1 VVTGRAPILDELILV
16 DTPDIDSTSLDHRV
30 MAETMIDNADVII
43 YVNSALRYSDLVPWE
58 VLRRAQSRG
67 VPLIQVLNRIRA
79 SSRGALADYTS
90 MLRAGG
96 LEADVVAV
104 QEHHVDPGAQAIS
117 SPAVQ
122 ELRDRLVTVI
132 ESRRA
137 GAADVLRSVFDS
149 ALDQTREV
157 IEAAAAAVDHEV
169 LSRSDVRRL
178 LGFDLSRIAARREAG
193 RRPGLD
199 LRPLAELGE
208 RRFRTRRSIRRR
220 APSPAEV
227 ARSSQVFDEA
237 LIAAVDSDL
246 RSQIHAGDLL
256 RGDERKAL
264 LADAHLATR
273 GAVAGW
279 RSDLLALPSVSTALD
294 PHLVSLILASCCLED
309 PGPALGEVVGLLGGP
324 TDLVGEVA
332 FAAGMLADRLQP
344 VYALAEDRVNTRLSR
359 ASDTRRAIERARAHR
374 WAVVARSSFADA

>member
-1 VVTGRAPILDELILV
+1 MQRLKETIDHLYAGR
-16 DTPDIDSTSLDHRV
+16 
-30 MAETMIDNADVII
+30 
-43 YVNSALRYSDLVPWE
+43 
-58 VLRRAQSRG
+58 
-67 VPLIQVLNRIRA
+67 
-79 SSRGALADYTS
+79 
-90 MLRAGG
+90 
-96 LEADVVAV
+96 
-104 QEHHVDPGAQAIS
+104 
-117 SPAVQ
+117 
-122 ELRDRLVTVI
+122 
-132 ESRRA
+132 SRRA
-137 GAADVLRSVFDS
+137 AIFRYC
-149 ALDQTREV
+149 
-157 IEAAAAAVDHEV
+157 
-169 LSRSDVRRL
+169 L

-359 ASDTRRAIERARAHR
+359 ASDTRRAIAVDTTTASDGARPDTRAATL
-374 WAVVARSSFADA
+374 AARP